1 MTAELTTALK
11 QAEDAYHRLMTGRQ
25 AVEFRDS
32 NGEMVR
38 YTAPNARLLYG
49 YILGLRQQ
57 LGIGSGS
64 RPMGVTFG

>member
-1 MTAELTTALK
+1 MAVDLNK
-11 QAEDAYHRLMTGRQ
+11 QLEQAQEAYHQLMIGKS

-38 YTAPNARLLYG
+38 YTNVSANKLYG
-49 YILGLRQQ
+49 YILNLQHQ
-57 LGIGSGS
+57 LGFPGGS